1 MKFLKTV
8 SIASIALILSACAP
22 NMNMLSQPKTPPASN
37 SAVGVMPD
45 WILNPL
51 RSNAQKYYA
60 IGEGKTQEEAKISA
74 LNQIASEISV
84 SISSSLEVNK
94 KATQNSYTKDVQ
106 STVNATVEQI
116 NFTSATIE
124 KNHFLNNRFY
134 SLVSV
139 NRSALFNASKSD
151 LDKKMTEVDALWK
164 FVQKDGVFELL
175 VQEQKLSK
183 LISETLVLSSLVK
196 SINASFDEKPY
207 DTKLNGI
214 ANSMRNQKSNMAVVV
229 SSSNANVYADVLKNS
244 LAANGIKIVN
254 SQALNSKMLKIS
266 ISKSATQ
273 RFVKT
278 TSAALKDATFANVDI
293 YIKTQNHLNKTV
305 AQNVVKVTNIS
316 KTSYNDAVNNSSKFQ
331 NVLDEEGLLFVLTG
345 KE

>member
-1 MKFLKTV
+1 MIKLIKI
-8 SIASIALILSACAP
+8 IALSALILLFSGCVPAL
-22 NMNMLSQPKTPPASN
+22 NQPTS
-37 SAVGVMPD
+37 SFEQEVQTMPH
-45 WILNPL
+45 WILNPIL
-51 RSNAQKYYA
+51 SNAQKYYA
-60 IGEGKTQEEAKISA
+60 IGEGKTQEEAKVSA
-74 LNQIASEISV
+74 LNQIASEISI
-84 SISSSLEVNK
+84 SISSSLQVNK
-94 KATQNSYTKDVQ
+94 KATQNSYSKEVQ

-151 LDKKMTEVDALWK
+151 LDKKMTQIDALWE
-164 FVQKDGVFELL
+164 FVQKEGIFELL
-175 VQEQKLSK
+175 VQEQKLST
-183 LISETLVLSSLVK
+183 LISETIVLSSLVK
-196 SINASFDEKPY
+196 SINASFEQSPY
-207 DTKLNGI
+207 ETKLNNI
-214 ANSMRNQKSNMAVVV
+214 ANSMRNQKANMAVVV
-229 SSSNANVYADVLKNS
+229 SSSNATAYANVLKNS

-254 SQALNSKMLKIS
+254 TTSLNNTMIKIDV
-266 ISKSATQ
+266 SKSATQ

-278 TSAALKDATFANVDI
+278 TSAILKDAKFANVDI
-293 YIKTQNHLNKTV
+293 YIKTQNHANKTV